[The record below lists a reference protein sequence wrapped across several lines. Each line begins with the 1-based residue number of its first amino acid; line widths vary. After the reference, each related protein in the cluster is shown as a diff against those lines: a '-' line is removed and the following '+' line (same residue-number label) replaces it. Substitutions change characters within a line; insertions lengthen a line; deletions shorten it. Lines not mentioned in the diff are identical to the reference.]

1 MNAGSWVARRRPVSA
16 ELSNARRAAGPRFER
31 FAAAMQATPPPDAQV
46 LPEDGPG
53 GVRPVVGPGP
63 APTHVAAQGPAP
75 APSAEPIQLG
85 PRPAALAE
93 ASSPWTD
100 DISEPM
106 PDASEAATVIPRRP
120 IVEGTG
126 RSRADIP
133 WLGIGSWLLLCGA
146 LFVSLV
152 GWPDQAVLDRVTSIW
167 SSDAPS
173 TVSHTPSQGEAAPAG
188 AAPSPADQQDW
199 SAMTPGHAGR
209 PETLPPTELA
219 PPIRSEAPADTPAP
233 ADGPPL
239 PRFKPSVDRVAA
251 KFSNAFLEF
260 GDRLQQEGR
269 FEAAVHMRRQGN
281 NLDPLKAAGASKL

>member
-1 MNAGSWVARRRPVSA
+1 M
-16 ELSNARRAAGPRFER
+16 E
-31 FAAAMQATPPPDAQV
+31 ATPPPDAQV
-46 LPEDGPG
+46 LPETAQDGPG
-53 GVRPVVGPGP
+53 GVRPVVGP
-63 APTHVAAQGPAP
+63 APTHSAAPGPAHAQP
-75 APSAEPIQLG
+75 AEPVHLG
-85 PRPAALAE
+85 PQPVALVE
-93 ASSPWTD
+93 ASSPWD
-100 DISEPM
+100 DETSAPM
-106 PDASEAATVIPRRP
+106 PDPSEAATVIPRRP

-152 GWPDQAVLDRVTSIW
+152 GWPDQAALDRVTSIW

-173 TVSHTPSQGEAAPAG
+173 TSSHTSSQGEPAPARD
-188 AAPSPADQQDW
+188 APLPADQQDW

-260 GDRLQQEGR
+260 GDRLQQEGH

-281 NLDPLKAAGASKL
+281 NLDPSKTAGASDL